1 MWVFCSHI
9 YFITK
14 LGSDCLRMHSTKNII
29 ISFYR
34 VCKNIKN
41 MKDMRTFYRATYSS
55 GTCQI
60 QKCIIFRWPWY
71 HFTRISASNAI
82 VTLSFWS
89 NPGKEV
95 GINHPR
101 FCSAVVVYHCNFLNE
116 SFLNYLIMCHFVYFY
131 IQLIKRYITKY
142 DLVKLKST

>member
-1 MWVFCSHI
+1 MWVLCSHMN
-9 YFITK
+9 FITK
-14 LGSDCLRMHSTKNII
+14 LGSDCLRMHSTKNINV
-29 ISFYR
+29 SFYR

-60 QKCIIFRWPWY
+60 QKCIIFRWPCY

-82 VTLSFWS
+82 VTFSFYR

-95 GINHPR
+95 AITHPR
-101 FCSAVVVYHCNFLNE
+101 FCFASLVYHFEFLNE
-116 SFLNYLIMCHFVYFY
+116 IFLKYLILCNFVYFY
-131 IQLIKRYITKY
+131 IQIIKRYT
-142 DLVKLKST
+142 SN